1 MKRNKLVGMLF
12 TAALVATVLGCSAD
26 NSTSGPNPASAP
38 DFGLISNLQKKLMKC
53 TPTGYAYSGSTIG
66 PNGGTIKVGKL
77 KLEIPRGALNRTVFI
92 SMTMSAD
99 TTNSVQLQ
107 PEGLVFA
114 TPVTLT
120 LDYGNCSG
128 LGTLLPKSIV
138 YTDDLFHI
146 LQILQSV
153 DDKAGKKVS
162 ASLRH
167 FSRYA
172 VAY

>member
-1 MKRNKLVGMLF
+1 MKRNKWMGMVF

-26 NSTSGPNPASAP
+26 NSASGPTPSGEP
-38 DFGLISNLQKKLMKC
+38 DFGLVSNLQKKLMKC
-53 TPTGYAYSGSTIG
+53 IPTGSAYSGSTIG
-66 PNGGTIKVGKL
+66 PNGGTIRVGKH
-77 KLEIPRGALNRTVFI
+77 KLDIPRGALNRSVFI

-114 TPVTLT
+114 APVTLT

-128 LGTLLPKSIV
+128 LGMLLPKAIA
-138 YTDDLFHI
+138 YTDNQFHI
-146 LQILQSV
+146 LQLLTSL
-153 DDKAGKKVS
+153 DDKVGKKVS
-162 ASLRH
+162 ARLQH

>member
-1 MKRNKLVGMLF
+1 MKRIRLIGISTV
-12 TAALVATVLGCSAD
+12 ALAVTVIACSAD
-26 NSTSGPNPASAP
+26 NSASGPSQSAQP
-38 DFGLISNLQKKLMKC
+38 DFGLVNNLPKKLMKC
-53 TPTGYAYSGSTIG
+53 TPTGYAYSGSAIG
-66 PNGGTIKVGKL
+66 PAGGTIRAGKH
-77 KLEIPRGALNRTVFI
+77 KLEIPRGALTRAVFI

-99 TTNSVQLQ
+99 TTNSVQLK

-114 TPVTLT
+114 KPVTLT

-138 YTDDLFHI
+138 YTDNLLRI
-146 LQILQSV
+146 LLTLPSL
-153 DDKAGKKVS
+153 DDKLSKKVS
-162 ASLRH
+162 APLQH